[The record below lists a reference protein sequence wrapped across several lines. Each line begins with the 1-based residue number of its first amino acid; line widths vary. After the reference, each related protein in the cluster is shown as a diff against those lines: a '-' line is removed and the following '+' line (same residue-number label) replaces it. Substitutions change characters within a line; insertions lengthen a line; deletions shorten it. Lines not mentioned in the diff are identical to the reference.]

1 MVIWWWLYFGLVFVV
16 FIMVLVFLVVV
27 VGDGEVEIGFVDCV
41 IYYVGLVYGEG
52 KCVLVGE

>member
-1 MVIWWWLYFGLVFVV
+1 
-16 FIMVLVFLVVV
+16 MVLVFLVVV